1 MDYKEI
7 LASIEKDVELQ
18 KKQAL
23 KELENTKDYT
33 ITIDS
38 FVKSMCYK
46 KYANKLDRSGD
57 IINIDIDEEIQV
69 SVEDFIED
77 QFMFTEFS
85 EELEKKYDALECLD
99 DLRDAQREA
108 IEELTEQNRGTEWK

>member
-46 KYANKLDRSGD
+46 KYARKVEY
-57 IINIDIDEEIQV
+57 INGSIEIDIDEEIQV